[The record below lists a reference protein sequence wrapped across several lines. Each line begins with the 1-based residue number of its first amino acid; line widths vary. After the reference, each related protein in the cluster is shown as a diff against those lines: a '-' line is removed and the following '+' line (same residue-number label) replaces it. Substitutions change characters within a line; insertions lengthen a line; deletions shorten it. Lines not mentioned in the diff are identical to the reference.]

1 MVEQEIR
8 QLERSAL
15 QSQMNPHFIFNCL
28 NSIQSFIIDNQKD
41 KAMDYLSRFAKLIRQ
56 NLNASIDETV
66 ALDIEISMLTNYL
79 ELERMRF
86 DYNFNYTI
94 DLSNIVSPEEISV
107 PPMMI
112 QPYVE
117 NAIIHGMKNKN
128 GDGMIQITFVKKD
141 NQIHIQIKD
150 NGDGMQSKKDR
161 KHRSL
166 GMSITEKRLMHLAKQ
181 TGVDHDVKITQNE
194 GTDILLSLKC
204 TPTLTKLHN

>member
-1 MVEQEIR
+1 
-8 QLERSAL
+8 
-15 QSQMNPHFIFNCL
+15 MNPHFIFNCL

-86 DYNFNYTI
+86 DYSFNYSI

-117 NAIIHGMKNKN
+117 NAIIHGMKRKN
-128 GDGMIQITFVKKD
+128 GDGMIQITFAKND
-141 NQIHIQIKD
+141 NQIHIHIKD
-150 NGDGMQSKKDR
+150 NGDGMKYKRDR
-161 KHRSL
+161 IHRSL
-166 GMSITEKRLMHLAKQ
+166 GMSITERRLVHLAKQ
-181 TGVDHDVKITQNE
+181 TGVDHEVKISQNE
-194 GTDILLSLKC
+194 GTEILLSLKC
-204 TPTLTKLHN
+204 TPTLIRSHE